1 MKALKLISEMNAA
14 ELYKTMLDDSSPRR
28 RMSALYE
35 IERRKAAQANK
46 VRRAIETMIDS
57 IGLTEALTLIAEIC
71 EERKDK
77 AEEAEALKWAVR
89 EDAVRQAAG
98 ESE

>member
-1 MKALKLISEMNAA
+1 MEDPSAN
-14 ELYKTMLDDSSPRR
+14 R
-28 RMSALYE
+28 RMSALRE
-35 IERRKAAQANK
+35 IEKRKAAQANK

-57 IGLTEALTLIAEIC
+57 LGLVDALTLIAEIC
-71 EERKDK
+71 EERKEK

-89 EDAVRQAAG
+89 EDAIRQAAG

>member
-14 ELYKTMLDDSSPRR
+14 ELHEVWMGDASANR
-28 RMSALYE
+28 RMSALRE

-89 EDAVRQAAG
+89 EDAIRQAAG